1 MLWIV
6 KINPDSD
13 LAKRLDLP
21 PGATT
26 GWSGLAVVAAIC
38 GGVALLFAIVR
49 GLVNKRGITG
59 LTVLLAIVALSFPA
73 GIVLGRGRAAAP
85 RDRSDPYSHPAG
97 VHAVP
102 ALAQLVA
109 DHHALDLARALPD
122 PVDAKLAVE
131 PLHRLLPHVAAPAVD
146 LHGAVDDASGR
157 LAAQQLHGSSERV
170 QFLAIGA
177 AARGLP
183 AHPVQQ

>member
-1 MLWIV
+1 MLAVDLMSDLKTSTQGNIGGLIVGLAGAGISIMLWIV

-59 LTVLLAIVALSFPA
+59 LTVLLSIIALSFPA
-73 GIVLGRGRAAAP
+73 GIVLGAVVP
-85 RDRSDPYSHPAG
+85 QHPG
-97 VHAVP
+97 P
-102 ALAQLVA
+102 
-109 DHHALDLARALPD
+109 
-122 PVDAKLAVE
+122 
-131 PLHRLLPHVAAPAVD
+131 
-146 LHGAVDDASGR
+146 
-157 LAAQQLHGSSERV
+157 
-170 QFLAIGA
+170 
-177 AARGLP
+177 
-183 AHPVQQ
+183 